1 MNPFQKRAAARIA
14 AISILMA
21 AIASPLAWFV
31 ARENAEESIVS
42 LAMEESD
49 GLLRHFDAVNLNVA
63 KSIDHAK
70 SAANAISG
78 GLFDIAEIYDSH
90 GKKLAEGMTP
100 EGDAIESALPH
111 HEAPS
116 YVKSSYE
123 SLNLSGGRWV
133 LRVFVP
139 LRVSAA
145 DKTGPVSGYFEGVRV
160 VPDWQREQIYF
171 NSLMVA
177 LMAGLASL
185 LCGAVLY
192 PVVVSLS
199 TENERTAR
207 ELLDSQSALIEAL
220 RRSENELENKINQRT
235 AELQTEQ
242 TRTKEL
248 LHNILPKEVADEL
261 STTGSVRSVRHE
273 AASILFTDFSE
284 FTQAV
289 SAMPA
294 DRMVAE
300 LNEIFE
306 VFDSITDACGVE
318 KIKTI
323 GDAYMAAAGLPKA
336 CPDHAHRCVRAGL
349 KMIEYLNE
357 RNQAKAFK
365 WSLRI
370 GVHSGPVVAGV
381 VGKRKYAFDVWGDT
395 VNVASRMESSG
406 EIGRVNIS
414 AYTCDLIRQEFDCEY
429 RGKVDAKGKGSLDM
443 YFVTGERETRLTHE

>member
-1 MNPFQKRAAARIA
+1 MNSFQKRTAVRIGT
-14 AISILMA
+14 ISILMA

-49 GLLRHFDAVNLNVA
+49 GLLRHFDAINLNVA
-63 KSIDHAK
+63 NSIDHAK

-78 GLFDIAEIYDSH
+78 GLFDIAEIYDTH
-90 GKKLAEGMTP
+90 GNKLAEAMTP
-100 EGDAIESALPH
+100 DGETIESALPH
-111 HEAPS
+111 HEAPN
-116 YVKSSYE
+116 YVTSSYE
-123 SLNLSGGRWV
+123 SLNVSDGHWA

-139 LRVSAA
+139 LRVSAT

-160 VPDWQREQIYF
+160 VPAWQREQIYLS
-171 NSLMVA
+171 SLMVA

-192 PVVVSLS
+192 PVVVRLS
-199 TENERTAR
+199 EENERTAR
-207 ELLDSQSALIEAL
+207 ELLASQSALIEAL
-220 RRSENELENKINQRT
+220 QRSEQELESKINQRT
-235 AELQTEQ
+235 VELQAEQ

-261 STTGSVRSVRHE
+261 SATGSVRSVRHE
-273 AASILFTDFSE
+273 AVTILFTDFSE

-306 VFDSITDACGVE
+306 AFDSITDAHGVE

-349 KMIEYLNE
+349 KMIDYLNE
-357 RNQAKAFK
+357 RNRTTSFK
-365 WSLRI
+365 WSLRV

-395 VNVASRMESSG
+395 VNIASRMENSG

-414 AYTCDLIRQEFDCEY
+414 AYTYDLIRHEFDCEY

-443 YFVTGERETRLTHE
+443 YFVSGKREI

>member
-1 MNPFQKRAAARIA
+1 MNSFQKRTAVRIGT
-14 AISILMA
+14 ISILMA

-49 GLLRHFDAVNLNVA
+49 GLLRHFDAINLNVA
-63 KSIDHAK
+63 NSIDHAK

-78 GLFDIAEIYDSH
+78 GLFDIAEIYDTH
-90 GKKLAEGMTP
+90 GNKLAEAMTP
-100 EGDAIESALPH
+100 DGETIESALPH
-111 HEAPS
+111 HEAPN
-116 YVKSSYE
+116 YVTSSYE
-123 SLNLSGGRWV
+123 SLNVSDGHWA

-139 LRVSAA
+139 LRVSAT

-160 VPDWQREQIYF
+160 VPAWQREQIYLS
-171 NSLMVA
+171 SLMVA

-192 PVVVSLS
+192 PVVVRLS
-199 TENERTAR
+199 EENERTAR
-207 ELLDSQSALIEAL
+207 ELLASQSALIEAL
-220 RRSENELENKINQRT
+220 QRSEQELESKINQRT
-235 AELQTEQ
+235 VELQAEQ

-261 STTGSVRSVRHE
+261 SATGSVRSVRHE
-273 AASILFTDFSE
+273 AVTILFTDFSE

-306 VFDSITDACGVE
+306 AFDSITDAHGVE

-349 KMIEYLNE
+349 KMIDYLNE
-357 RNQAKAFK
+357 RNRTTSFK
-365 WSLRI
+365 WSLRV

-395 VNVASRMESSG
+395 VNIASRMENSG
-406 EIGRVNIS
+406 EIGRVNVS
-414 AYTCDLIRQEFDCEY
+414 AYTYDLIRHEFDCEY

-443 YFVTGERETRLTHE
+443 YFVSGKREI

>member
-1 MNPFQKRAAARIA
+1 MRIGT
-14 AISILMA
+14 ISILMA

-49 GLLRHFDAVNLNVA
+49 GLLRHFDAINLNVA
-63 KSIDHAK
+63 NSIDHAK

-78 GLFDIAEIYDSH
+78 GLFDIAEIYDTH
-90 GKKLAEGMTP
+90 GNKLAEAMTP
-100 EGDAIESALPH
+100 DGETIESALPH
-111 HEAPS
+111 HEAPN
-116 YVKSSYE
+116 YVTSSYE
-123 SLNLSGGRWV
+123 SLNVSDGHWA

-139 LRVSAA
+139 LRVSAT

-160 VPDWQREQIYF
+160 VPAWQREQIYLS
-171 NSLMVA
+171 SLMVA

-192 PVVVSLS
+192 PVVVRLS
-199 TENERTAR
+199 EENERTAR
-207 ELLDSQSALIEAL
+207 ELLASQSALIEAL
-220 RRSENELENKINQRT
+220 QRSEQELESKINQRT
-235 AELQTEQ
+235 VELQAEQ

-261 STTGSVRSVRHE
+261 SATGSVRSVRHE
-273 AASILFTDFSE
+273 AVTILFTDFSE

-306 VFDSITDACGVE
+306 AFDSITDAHGVE

-349 KMIEYLNE
+349 KMIDYLNE
-357 RNQAKAFK
+357 RNRTTSFK
-365 WSLRI
+365 WSLRV

-395 VNVASRMESSG
+395 VNIASRMENSG

-414 AYTCDLIRQEFDCEY
+414 AYTYDLIRHEFDCEY

-443 YFVTGERETRLTHE
+443 YFVSGKREI